1 MAAFPRSHHDP
12 PNITVAPSPL
22 PGIREHEAA
31 PSLFPTRGS
40 NNLVH
45 ASKVFPKRVPLYLLK
60 KITNGFSVD
69 RELGTG
75 AYGKV
80 YKGVHKN
87 GETIAVK
94 LLHSMPGLDDERFE
108 EEFHN
113 LAILQHK
120 NIVRLVGFCH
130 EIQREFVLHD
140 GRMIFA
146 DSKHMALCFEYMHNG
161 SLDKYIFDEY
171 SGHDWPT
178 RYAIIKGICEG
189 LKYLHEELNPPIYH
203 LDLKPANIL
212 LDDNMMPKLAD
223 FGLSK
228 IFEQER
234 TKITKSCI
242 GTHGYLPPEY
252 IDDNLISN
260 KLDIFSL
267 GVIIIKIITGPTGYT
282 QCAEMP
288 SKQFVELVH
297 QRWKNRLQATPVDE
311 YAPETYSE
319 QVMRCIEMALTC
331 VETDRHKRPSI
342 GAIIEKLNK
351 MDTTTD
357 QVLPVDT
364 SSSPAQA
371 SLLPATSYTTQ
382 ATTNIKGVS
391 RLREHVQYT
400 MRDLVI
406 GLAKSV
412 VEVAQNKVQSAV
424 ELYQDPEIGEFI
436 KREFGMIHSSLVFIK
451 REFSMIHSSLKVT
464 DEAHINDV
472 VAWDWLRQVRELAY
486 DLEDC
491 IEVVFF
497 LRRVDSRRNHLPSW
511 SRLFACLDG
520 LCSSLATALATV
532 LATPI
537 VLATVLATVLPTV
550 RETETVL
557 ATVLPTVFAT
567 VLSTVLAV
575 VLSITLVLVVV
586 YQLNKY
592 DIYWTVVSVITY
604 QRDKQNMYWVAV
616 SMIEALRVR
625 VKDFSHKNSRYSFI
639 SNSGSKSKPVL
650 AQQQPAPPNAVGYD
664 TGRHHI
670 LGDLTQLIT
679 DKDDA
684 DLQVISVWGADGG
697 IGTTSIIRSCY
708 SDPEIIQSFICR
720 AWVNLT
726 HPFNPREFVR
736 SLMAHFYANSCQER
750 KGAVIGVDVLTGMD
764 ASADLLSEFV
774 QIVDK
779 NRYLVVLEDLTTM
792 AEWDSIRTFL
802 PNRKNGSWIVVSS
815 QKYEVASLCVGH
827 SYQVLDLKQLP
838 GEHHICAFLREGF
851 EDAGDKSEANNDSTS
866 TRSNEISTEYD
877 FSHNQRNV
885 YSSYHRI
892 VPNSKMKAARDWMQN
907 SSLVGRRLQMDQ
919 LRHCTVQAQMN
930 HSQVMSVWGIPG
942 VGKSALVRNL
952 YCDRILE
959 NQQFQ
964 EYGWVGLSHSRP
976 FNLRDF
982 SRSLLMNFH
991 SESLQAKETA
1001 PSNIVGIKDAIGK
1014 CREVLSTRRCLVVI
1028 DGLQSIQEWDLIQSS
1043 LVSRH
1048 SESRT
1053 VIIVITTEA
1062 SIATYCADKEEL
1074 AFNVKTLEAD
1084 AAFDLFKNEVAS
1096 KKTLLSASP
1105 SYRENAVLRELIS
1118 KCGGLPS
1125 IIVAMA
1131 GILAT
1136 KAAWMDAAGS
1146 INLRFINEVEMNPE
1160 FDSLWDLFSWMHSC
1174 FRTCPDSI
1182 KPCIFYLSCFPRD
1195 HNIRRRRLVRRW
1207 IAEGYSRDSDDKSA
1221 EENGEEFF
1229 SKLLNLSIIQPESSA
1244 ISDARVVLCRV
1255 NGFLRECILS
1265 RAMEENLVFELTD
1278 TSSPTTKSSGRHLV
1292 ISENWDRNMTVFQR
1306 IDFSRLRSM
1315 TVVGMWKSFFISKS
1329 MKLLRVLDLE
1339 DSLGLT
1345 DADVE
1350 QMVKRLCCLKFL
1362 SLRGCRGIFH
1372 LPSSIGGLRQLQ
1384 TLDVMDTSIVTL
1396 PATITKLQM
1405 LQYIRGGTP
1414 SISSEDPSV
1423 PNASSSW
1430 LSKFHHLSHLVG
1442 VGVPSGIREL
1452 RSLHTLGVVNIGS
1465 SAGEAILKALKKL
1478 TQLRK
1483 LGVFGVNR
1491 NNSMAFSSAIS
1502 GHVHL
1507 ESLSVWFDK
1516 ESQCCLDDTF
1526 LPLKNLQSL
1535 KLYGLVDKLQVLQI
1549 DQLSK
1554 LAKLDLEITTLRE
1567 WDIRFL
1573 GELPKLCILRL
1584 CVNQPEDVRLHFCVF
1599 IDGVEQR
1606 SYQKLKWVVTSA
1618 FWPGSSI

>member
-45 ASKVFPKRVPLYLLK
+45 ASKVFPKRVPLHLLK

-94 LLHSMPGLDDERFE
+94 LLHSMPGLDDERFK

-113 LAILQHK
+113 LARLQHK
-120 NIVRLVGFCH
+120 NIVHLVGFCH

-146 DSKHMALCFEYMHNG
+146 DSEHKALCFEYMHNG

-234 TKITKSCI
+234 TRITKSCI

-252 IDDNLISN
+252 IDENLISN

-311 YAPETYSE
+311 YALETYSE

-351 MDTTTD
+351 MYTTTD

-382 ATTNIKGVS
+382 ETTNITGVR

-412 VEVAQNKVQSAV
+412 LEVAQNKVQWAV
-424 ELYQDPEIGEFI
+424 ELNLHPVSVEHVQAFI
-436 KREFGMIHSSLVFIK
+436 NK
-451 REFSMIHSSLKVT
+451 EFSLIQSLKVT
-464 DEAHINDV
+464 NEVHINDV
-472 VAWDWLRQVRELAY
+472 VAWDWVRQVRELAY

-491 IEVVFF
+491 IEAVFS
-497 LRRVDSRRNHLPSW
+497 LNGDVDSW
-511 SRLFACLDG
+511 
-520 LCSSLATALATV
+520 
-532 LATPI
+532 
-537 VLATVLATVLPTV
+537 
-550 RETETVL
+550 E
-557 ATVLPTVFAT
+557 
-567 VLSTVLAV
+567 
-575 VLSITLVLVVV
+575 
-586 YQLNKY
+586 
-592 DIYWTVVSVITY
+592 
-604 QRDKQNMYWVAV
+604 AV

-625 VKDFSHKNSRYSFI
+625 MEDFSHWNSRYSFI

-650 AQQQPAPPNAVGYD
+650 AQQQPAPPNSVGYD
-664 TGRHHI
+664 TRRHHI

-679 DKDDA
+679 NKDDA

-750 KGAVIGVDVLTGMD
+750 KGAVIGVDVLTSMD

-802 PNRKNGSWIVVSS
+802 PNRKNGSWIVVAS

-838 GEHHICAFLREGF
+838 GEHYICAFLREYTLAYGTCSSF
-851 EDAGDKSEANNDSTS
+851 GHIHYRFKSSELWW
-866 TRSNEISTEYD
+866 RE
-877 FSHNQRNV
+877 RG
-885 YSSYHRI
+885 
-892 VPNSKMKAARDWMQN
+892 AREM
-907 SSLVGRRLQMDQ
+907 
-919 LRHCTVQAQMN
+919 
-930 HSQVMSVWGIPG
+930 
-942 VGKSALVRNL
+942 
-952 YCDRILE
+952 
-959 NQQFQ
+959 
-964 EYGWVGLSHSRP
+964 
-976 FNLRDF
+976 
-982 SRSLLMNFH
+982 
-991 SESLQAKETA
+991 
-1001 PSNIVGIKDAIGK
+1001 
-1014 CREVLSTRRCLVVI
+1014 TRRGPI
-1028 DGLQSIQEWDLIQSS
+1028 DG
-1043 LVSRH
+1043 
-1048 SESRT
+1048 T
-1053 VIIVITTEA
+1053 
-1062 SIATYCADKEEL
+1062 
-1074 AFNVKTLEAD
+1074 
-1084 AAFDLFKNEVAS
+1084 
-1096 KKTLLSASP
+1096 
-1105 SYRENAVLRELIS
+1105 
-1118 KCGGLPS
+1118 
-1125 IIVAMA
+1125 
-1131 GILAT
+1131 
-1136 KAAWMDAAGS
+1136 
-1146 INLRFINEVEMNPE
+1146 
-1160 FDSLWDLFSWMHSC
+1160 
-1174 FRTCPDSI
+1174 
-1182 KPCIFYLSCFPRD
+1182 
-1195 HNIRRRRLVRRW
+1195 RRRATDPRCVCVSSVSPHR
-1207 IAEGYSRDSDDKSA
+1207 
-1221 EENGEEFF
+1221 EE
-1229 SKLLNLSIIQPESSA
+1229 
-1244 ISDARVVLCRV
+1244 
-1255 NGFLRECILS
+1255 
-1265 RAMEENLVFELTD
+1265 
-1278 TSSPTTKSSGRHLV
+1278 
-1292 ISENWDRNMTVFQR
+1292 
-1306 IDFSRLRSM
+1306 RSH
-1315 TVVGMWKSFFISKS
+1315 I
-1329 MKLLRVLDLE
+1329 
-1339 DSLGLT
+1339 
-1345 DADVE
+1345 
-1350 QMVKRLCCLKFL
+1350 
-1362 SLRGCRGIFH
+1362 
-1372 LPSSIGGLRQLQ
+1372 
-1384 TLDVMDTSIVTL
+1384 
-1396 PATITKLQM
+1396 
-1405 LQYIRGGTP
+1405 
-1414 SISSEDPSV
+1414 
-1423 PNASSSW
+1423 
-1430 LSKFHHLSHLVG
+1430 
-1442 VGVPSGIREL
+1442 
-1452 RSLHTLGVVNIGS
+1452 
-1465 SAGEAILKALKKL
+1465 
-1478 TQLRK
+1478 
-1483 LGVFGVNR
+1483 
-1491 NNSMAFSSAIS
+1491 
-1502 GHVHL
+1502 
-1507 ESLSVWFDK
+1507 
-1516 ESQCCLDDTF
+1516 
-1526 LPLKNLQSL
+1526 
-1535 KLYGLVDKLQVLQI
+1535 
-1549 DQLSK
+1549 
-1554 LAKLDLEITTLRE
+1554 
-1567 WDIRFL
+1567 
-1573 GELPKLCILRL
+1573 
-1584 CVNQPEDVRLHFCVF
+1584 
-1599 IDGVEQR
+1599 
-1606 SYQKLKWVVTSA
+1606 
-1618 FWPGSSI
+1618 